1 VDRFVVSTFR
11 WTKGIL
17 VSGYSI
23 HENVFTRDE
32 MQRILD
38 ALVRVE
44 VARSRAGPHPL
55 LAIEYADALTLDPG
69 AELAVA

>member
-1 VDRFVVSTFR
+1 MSTFR

-23 HENVFTRDE
+23 HESVFARDE
-32 MQRILD
+32 MQGILD

-44 VARSRAGPHPL
+44 VARSRAGPRPL
-55 LAIEYADALTLDPG
+55 LAIEYADALSLDCG

>member
-1 VDRFVVSTFR
+1 MDRFVVSTFR

-23 HENVFTRDE
+23 HEIVFARHE
-32 MQRILD
+32 MQEIFE
-38 ALVRVE
+38 ALARVE
-44 VARSRAGPHPL
+44 VARSRAGPRPL
-55 LAIEYADALTLDPG
+55 LAIEYADALTLDRG